1 MSRGSKERV
10 PKTAKS
16 PASVD
21 FRDFRS
27 TSTHLAILTP
37 HLPPLQRLIYSAR
50 VGLIMKTLKVRI
62 DPTSEQRK
70 AIDHN
75 IEANRI
81 AYNNYLTACRLQYDS
96 TKKLP
101 SVFDL
106 NNIGTRMRKNSSFV
120 ADAYSMTLNA
130 TAKRAVQACEK
141 TLAVHEVSTGCFYV
155 DTMGF
160 TGLTHFPRHKS
171 KGQFDSYTYPS
182 ARDFAVV
189 MDRDEKG
196 RRRRRLRL
204 GKVPGLL
211 RCYNQVTELKGEIK
225 TCTICRKDMGKY
237 SEYYACITYDPSPE
251 KVKVPKK
258 GPVGVDIGIKNIAA
272 LSDGTVFPNNRA
284 YQRNEEDLRLIQKRL
299 SRTARNTELY
309 NKLRTK
315 LNHIYE
321 RISNVRRNDTETIS
335 RYIVDNHDVIA
346 MEDLSV
352 EQLRRRSRNKKMT
365 NGYNDVKLGEL
376 RKRIRD
382 KAESAGRAII
392 LVDPKG
398 TSQTCSCC
406 GGIVKKDLSVRMH
419 VCPACGLEID
429 RDVNAARNILARAL
443 PAVPIHGSTGDPSSG

>member
-1 MSRGSKERV
+1 M
-10 PKTAKS
+10 KTTFYPIFVALS
-16 PASVD
+16 D
-21 FRDFRS
+21 FRHFHS
-27 TSTHLAILTP
+27 
-37 HLPPLQRLIYSAR
+37 PPLRRLIYYAR

-120 ADAYSMTLNA
+120 ADAYSTTLNA
-130 TAKRAVQACEK
+130 TAKRVVQACEE
-141 TLAVHEVSTGCFYV
+141 TLAIHEKINGTWFIES
-155 DTMGF
+155 MRF
-160 TGLTHFPRHKS
+160 TGLTHFPRYKS
-171 KGQFDSYTYPS
+171 KGQFSSYTYPTS
-182 ARDFAVV
+182 RDFAVV
-189 MDRDEKG
+189 MDKDDKG

-211 RCYNQVTELKGEIK
+211 RCYNQVTKLKGEVK
-225 TCTICRKDMGKY
+225 TCTIYRKDMGKY
-237 SEYYACITYDPSPE
+237 SEYYACITYEPSPE

-258 GPVGVDIGIKNIAA
+258 GPVGVDIGIRNIVA
-272 LSDGTVFPNNRA
+272 LSDGTVFPNNHA

-321 RISNVRRNDTETIS
+321 RIDNIRRNDTETIS

-365 NGYNDVKLGEL
+365 NGYNDVRLGEL
-376 RKRIRD
+376 GRRIRD
-382 KAESAGRAII
+382 KAESAGREII

-406 GGIVKKDLSVRMH
+406 GETVKKDLSVRMH
-419 VCPACGLEID
+419 VCPSCGVKID

-443 PAVPIHGSTGDPSSG
+443 PAVPKHGSTGDPSSG